1 MDLIH
6 MQFLNS
12 IYIFP
17 PQVCHLLIEWGCDV
31 HLKNMRGLTAIDSCR
46 SDELKFFM
54 IEQYEFYSTV
64 VPKIMDGDLDL
75 LREVIQNHKTGV
87 KK

>member
-1 MDLIH
+1 
-6 MQFLNS
+6 
-12 IYIFP
+12 
-17 PQVCHLLIEWGCDV
+17 
-31 HLKNMRGLTAIDSCR
+31 MRGLTAIDSCR